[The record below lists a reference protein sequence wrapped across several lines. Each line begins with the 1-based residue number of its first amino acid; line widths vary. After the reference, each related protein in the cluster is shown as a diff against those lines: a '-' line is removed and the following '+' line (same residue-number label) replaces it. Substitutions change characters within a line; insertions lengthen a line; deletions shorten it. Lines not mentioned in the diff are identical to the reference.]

1 MRRYVC
7 ITVLTSQQL
16 ESVTTPWL
24 ASQGIGQYE
33 ESHAGAQVPR
43 LTNTMQLNDTN
54 LAYIWS
60 YFYILYYLII
70 FNPAWSYLIISYLMR
85 PSLVSHFLRMSDF
98 WCFMVLGYIASHII
112 YEGWFLRS
120 IPKGEQGQFQ
130 QALGNG
136 SGPVTWAAPPF
147 IEALKDASWSARRVP
162 RTFRRFK
169 LGLFWH
175 LQKPSWKV
183 PLKGAGDFQWPDL
196 ARWHHFRMCRD
207 FTAAFF
213 SQQGSWMPPRLA
225 TTRPARLAPS
235 WDHWPDLDQW
245 KPAEVVKPTMHRH
258 AFKHV

>member
-1 MRRYVC
+1 
-7 ITVLTSQQL
+7 
-16 ESVTTPWL
+16 
-24 ASQGIGQYE
+24 
-33 ESHAGAQVPR
+33 
-43 LTNTMQLNDTN
+43 
-54 LAYIWS
+54 
-60 YFYILYYLII
+60 
-70 FNPAWSYLIISYLMR
+70 
-85 PSLVSHFLRMSDF
+85 MSDF
-98 WCFMVLGYIASHII
+98 WCIGI
-112 YEGWFLRS
+112 YCIPHYLWRLVLRS
-120 IPKGEQGQFQ
+120 IPKGEQGPFQ

-147 IEALKDASWSARRVP
+147 IEALKDASWYARRVP

-196 ARWHHFRMCRD
+196 ARWHHFRMCGD

-245 KPAEVVKPTMHRH
+245 KSARLSNQLCTDMRLNMFKFIQQGSQLIAESCVSKPCWTNTLPELFTPQASRHR
-258 AFKHV
+258 